1 MQSVKSLYDAI
12 ERNFF
17 DTLTKK
23 LSSLFLLVLVSG
35 LLFWVAISL
44 RADIVQLL
52 HGSQIDPALLKQVED
67 EADTRPAA
75 PAATMMALFPVAC
88 SIKI

>member
-1 MQSVKSLYDAI
+1 MQSLKSLYDSI
-12 ERNFF
+12 EMHFF

-35 LLFWVAISL
+35 LLVWVALSL

-52 HGSQIDPALLKQVED
+52 HGAQLDPALLKQVEGKLDTLGTCLLYTSDAAD
-67 EADTRPAA
+67 E
-75 PAATMMALFPVAC
+75 
-88 SIKI
+88 